1 MSLEETFA
9 TMRRLPADERDKLL
23 KKIERWLEETMPA
36 QTGDVKRAL
45 AAIESTWA
53 SISLSNDTLHWVA
66 ESKELEYDI
75 R

>member
-23 KKIERWLEETMPA
+23 EKIERWLEETMPA
-36 QTGDVKRAL
+36 QTADVKRAL
-45 AAIESTWA
+45 AAVESTWA
-53 SISLSNDTLHWVA
+53 SISITHDALRWIA
-66 ESKELEYDI
+66 ENKELEYDV